1 MCVYIKKKKALNTRR
16 EDKVGRQIPAGSLR
30 TLQGTTISRV
40 GRRYHVVRPPKENR
54 DTFTRRL
61 QADKRRASRSEI
73 IITRNNNDKRE
84 RFICT
89 KV

>member
-1 MCVYIKKKKALNTRR
+1 MYIYKEEEEALKYSKATR

-54 DTFTRRL
+54 DTFTRR
-61 QADKRRASRSEI
+61 
-73 IITRNNNDKRE
+73 
-84 RFICT
+84 
-89 KV
+89 

>member
-1 MCVYIKKKKALNTRR
+1 M
-16 EDKVGRQIPAGSLR
+16 GRQIPAGSLR

-61 QADKRRASRSEI
+61 QADKRRASRSENNNY
-73 IITRNNNDKRE
+73 TNNDKRE
-84 RFICT
+84 VYMYEGVTRMKRRDEILP
-89 KV
+89 